1 MKKQEKKEKLEA
13 LIREGKTYKESS
25 DSMEK
30 EGEKLAGSVYYAT
43 KQRIYPSEKVDKAL
57 EASGDRR
64 QDREDKKKKDKRK
77 IAWSTGKQKAADESD
92 LAKIINKGLYHG
104 VFPLCKNKQLK
115 EEDIQDVN
123 VGGSCVACIIYFFP
137 EVDLNNPLIVLT
149 TRGILFYIRF
159 KAICSAI
166 TQKIEELKAKVV
178 GGNSGIKP
186 EWSEGK

>member
-1 MKKQEKKEKLEA
+1 MKNTEKDKIIGWIRDGKKFKECKELADKEGIKTDFHNSFYKWQQEVNPTEKLN
-13 LIREGKTYKESS
+13 
-25 DSMEK
+25 
-30 EGEKLAGSVYYAT
+30 
-43 KQRIYPSEKVDKAL
+43 KAL
-57 EASGDRR
+57 ETIGERR
-64 QDREDKKKKDKRK
+64 EEKEDKKKKDKRK
-77 IAWSTGKQKAADESD
+77 IAWSAKKQQDADNSD

-137 EVDLNNPLIVLT
+137 EVDLNNPLIVLA

-159 KAICSAI
+159 RAICSAVK
-166 TQKIEELKAKVV
+166 QKMDELKVKVV
-178 GGNSGIKP
+178 GGDSGIKP

>member
-1 MKKQEKKEKLEA
+1 MNKQESQERVKE
-13 LIREGKTYKESS
+13 LIREGKNYSQTKEVIL
-25 DSMEK
+25 K
-30 EGEKLAGSVYYAT
+30 EGGKIAGAT
-43 KQRIYPSEKVDKAL
+43 FYRYKQDIFPSEKM
-57 EASGDRR
+57 
-64 QDREDKKKKDKRK
+64 
-77 IAWSTGKQKAADESD
+77 DESD

-159 KAICSAI
+159 KAICSAV
-166 TQKIEELKAKVV
+166 TQKIDELKAKVV
-178 GGNSGIKP
+178 GGDSGIK
-186 EWSEGK
+186 EGWK

>member
-1 MKKQEKKEKLEA
+1 
-13 LIREGKTYKESS
+13 
-25 DSMEK
+25 MEK
-30 EGEKLAGSVYYAT
+30 TGE
-43 KQRIYPSEKVDKAL
+43 
-57 EASGDRR
+57 RR
-64 QDREDKKKKDKRK
+64 QDREEKKIKDKRK
-77 IAWSTGKQKAADESD
+77 VAWSTGKQKAADESD

-159 KAICSAI
+159 KAICSAV
-166 TQKIEELKAKVV
+166 TQKIDELKAKVV
-178 GGNSGIKP
+178 GGDSGIK
-186 EWSEGK
+186 EGWK